1 MTLLKW
7 KPAYSLGIPSVDL
20 EHREMIE
27 MINRCYSGLGE
38 KAGPDQ
44 IESVLEDIYAGIASH
59 FALEERHMRVA
70 HYAEYQAHKDEHEEL
85 LDQIRDMM
93 DNFDRD
99 PDAGREALENEL
111 SDWFGKHFSTFDAR
125 LHHQLGDHP

>member
-7 KPAYSLGIPSVDL
+7 KSAYSLGIPSVDL

-27 MINRCYSGLGE
+27 MINRVYAELGD
-38 KAGPDQ
+38 KAEPDE

-59 FALEERHMRVA
+59 FALEERHMKNA
-70 HYAEYQAHKDEHEEL
+70 NYPEYRQHKDEHEEL

-93 DNFDRD
+93 DDFDQN
-99 PDAGREALENEL
+99 PDTSREALQNGL
-111 SDWFGKHFSTFDAR
+111 SDWFGKHFATFDAR
-125 LHHQLGDHP
+125 LHHQLGD